1 MLRQIFVMGNQT
13 MSPNDSKQIVLS
25 FIDAMNK
32 FDYAKA
38 RSYVTDDLNFVGV
51 LGTRNGADAYFSDM
65 RKMRFQYN
73 LIKAF
78 ADGDDVCY
86 TILKWANKV
95 FFVADGI
102 S

>member
-1 MLRQIFVMGNQT
+1 MGNQT

-65 RKMRFQYN
+65 RKMRF
-73 LIKAF
+73 
-78 ADGDDVCY
+78 
-86 TILKWANKV
+86 
-95 FFVADGI
+95 
-102 S
+102 